1 MILFI
6 VMVVLLLAAAGFVYY
21 TNRNGQPKGLI
32 PAALANMGERFGFYI
47 MMAILTLFISSKFGL
62 NKTQTGLIYSIFYAS
77 IYVLALVG
85 GIIADKTKNYKGTI
99 LTGLILMAVGYLVI
113 AFPTETPV
121 ANLPLILGIT
131 CLGLLIIAFGNGL
144 FKGNLQAVV
153 GQLYDDPKYSD
164 KRDVG
169 FQIFYMFIN
178 IGGFFAPFIAIGV
191 RNWWLQAKGFLY
203 NADLPELCHQYLRSV
218 NGGEP
223 MTEQASARL
232 LELANSQSLNG
243 VAVLPEQIGEFV
255 NNYLNVFSTGFH
267 YAFAAAIVAMM
278 ISLVI
283 FIINRKNLPDPNKKA
298 ADKNGNTTSKEEIKM
313 DVKEIRQRIYA
324 LFAVFAVVIF
334 FWFSFHQNGYS
345 LTYFARDFVNLDV
358 IKIDLGFTQIVGAEI
373 FQSVNPFFVVFLTPI
388 IIGIFGWLRARG
400 KEPSTPMKIGIGMGI
415 AALAYVFLTIC
426 STGLP
431 TSAEIEQMGG
441 LPAAQ
446 RLSPWVMVGTYFIL
460 TTAELFISPLGLSF
474 VSKVA
479 PPHLQ
484 GIMQGC
490 WLAATAVGNQLLF
503 IGGILYDSIP
513 LWATWV
519 VFVGACAISMF
530 AMLGMVRWLERITE
544 K

>member
-232 LELANSQSLNG
+232 CL
-243 VAVLPEQIGEFV
+243 
-255 NNYLNVFSTGFH
+255 
-267 YAFAAAIVAMM
+267 
-278 ISLVI
+278 
-283 FIINRKNLPDPNKKA
+283 
-298 ADKNGNTTSKEEIKM
+298 
-313 DVKEIRQRIYA
+313 
-324 LFAVFAVVIF
+324 
-334 FWFSFHQNGYS
+334 
-345 LTYFARDFVNLDV
+345 
-358 IKIDLGFTQIVGAEI
+358 
-373 FQSVNPFFVVFLTPI
+373 
-388 IIGIFGWLRARG
+388 
-400 KEPSTPMKIGIGMGI
+400 
-415 AALAYVFLTIC
+415 
-426 STGLP
+426 
-431 TSAEIEQMGG
+431 
-441 LPAAQ
+441 
-446 RLSPWVMVGTYFIL
+446 
-460 TTAELFISPLGLSF
+460 
-474 VSKVA
+474 
-479 PPHLQ
+479 
-484 GIMQGC
+484 
-490 WLAATAVGNQLLF
+490 
-503 IGGILYDSIP
+503 
-513 LWATWV
+513 
-519 VFVGACAISMF
+519 
-530 AMLGMVRWLERITE
+530 
-544 K
+544 

>member
-298 ADKNGNTTSKEEIKM
+298 ADKNGNTPSKEEIKM

-446 RLSPWVMVGTYFIL
+446 RLSPWLEHT
-460 TTAELFISPLGLSF
+460 LS
-474 VSKVA
+474 
-479 PPHLQ
+479 
-484 GIMQGC
+484 
-490 WLAATAVGNQLLF
+490 
-503 IGGILYDSIP
+503 
-513 LWATWV
+513 
-519 VFVGACAISMF
+519 
-530 AMLGMVRWLERITE
+530 
-544 K
+544 